1 MNATL
6 FGSVREC
13 PPVSLDLSD
22 PNAIAK
28 IPESIVQSGRDLLSQ
43 TIDELPGALKGI
55 ADLARLRTRGRFT
68 RELKGYSQ
76 RMGLSWRDLMLA
88 NLSYDLI
95 LAVFACSTIAL
106 ATAQGPVVARNLDWF
121 PERALALG
129 TCHFKVKTPGG
140 NSFQSASWFGGAGLV
155 TGLSSRGFAVVLNAV
170 SGSSSSALGYPV
182 LLQLRRTIEDASGFQ
197 EALTMLSKTRLAAP
211 CLITLAGRENS
222 ERVVIERGS
231 SSFAL
236 RWPKDNE
243 PLITT
248 NHYIA
253 MNKNCGGTGE
263 IFETSCGRF
272 EAMKILSSDFNPT
285 DEPSD
290 ASLIE
295 ILTDPDVLRS
305 ITAQHILMRPRDNKM
320 RVFVPS
326 RFFSD
331 QSPSSKHT
339 ASTL

>member
-1 MNATL
+1 MNPTL
-6 FGSVREC
+6 FHSVKEC
-13 PPVSLDLSD
+13 PPVLLDLGH
-22 PNAIAK
+22 PEALAEL
-28 IPESIVQSGRDLLSQ
+28 PESIVQSGRDLLSQ
-43 TIDELPGALKGI
+43 TVDDLPGALKGV
-55 ADLARLRTRGRFT
+55 AELARLRTRGRFT
-68 RELKGYSQ
+68 KELKGFSQ
-76 RMGLSWRDLMLA
+76 RMGVSWRDLMLA

-129 TCHFKVKTPGG
+129 TCHFKVKTPAGG
-140 NSFQSASWFGGAGLV
+140 SFQSASWFGGAGLV

-170 SGSSSSALGYPV
+170 SGTSSSALGYPV
-182 LLQLRRTIEDASGFQ
+182 LLQLRRVIEDASHFQ

-211 CLITLAGRENS
+211 CLITLVGRENS

-236 RWPKDNE
+236 RWPKNNE

-253 MNKNCGGTGE
+253 MNKSPGGSGE

-272 EAMKILSSDFNPT
+272 DAMEILSSELDPH
-285 DEPSD
+285 EEASD
-290 ASLIE
+290 GSLIE
-295 ILTDPDVLRS
+295 ILTDPDILRT

-331 QSPSSKHT
+331 
-339 ASTL
+339 